1 MFFYF
6 RLLWPIF
13 IALFPQVSR
22 AIALLF
28 LGSLFFSLFGN
39 GWAGETGLTGAGEV
53 AEVIRV
59 EWGTND
65 GWRGDRVCG
74 GGEDAL
80 SGKRHLRLMRS
91 PSPRESLDRA
101 NKESATPSSPPDHVN
116 PKLGCV
122 IPRVES
128 SGG

>member
-6 RLLWPIF
+6 RLLWHIF

-28 LGSLFFSLFGN
+28 LGSIFFSLFGN

-91 PSPRESLDRA
+91 PSPRECAR
-101 NKESATPSSPPDHVN
+101 
-116 PKLGCV
+116 
-122 IPRVES
+122 
-128 SGG
+128 SGE

>member
-1 MFFYF
+1 MFFILDYF
-6 RLLWPIF
+6 GIYF
-13 IALFPQVSR
+13 AALFPQVSR

-39 GWAGETGLTGAGEV
+39 GWAGQTGLTGAGEV

-91 PSPRESLDRA
+91 PSPRESAR
-101 NKESATPSSPPDHVN
+101 
-116 PKLGCV
+116 
-122 IPRVES
+122 
-128 SGG
+128 SGE